1 MLNEFLI
8 WPRFKRVLESDD
20 ASVHEMIITGND
32 TVYTS
37 VNIKQSHKR
46 AVPCLRH
53 SHVRTRP
60 SRRSN
65 PCSAVYY
72 RNIHIMQTRNLVKTK
87 LSIPH
92 EYRCHQ
98 NSLRFSVGS
107 YYTIVI
113 RKQSRLLLK
122 AEFQSEF
129 QLELLK
135 KSTALCFND
144 KIPTWKIEKCQY

>member
-1 MLNEFLI
+1 
-8 WPRFKRVLESDD
+8 
-20 ASVHEMIITGND
+20 MILFTHQS
-32 TVYTS
+32 TS
-37 VNIKQSHKR
+37 SSLTQKSFPLSCTLP
-46 AVPCLRH
+46 APLPCT
-53 SHVRTRP
+53 VRTRP

-65 PCSAVYY
+65 PCSAAYY
-72 RNIHIMQTRNLVKTK
+72 RNILTMQTRNLVKTK

-144 KIPTWKIEKCQY
+144 KIPT